1 MSSGTDRHDL
11 RREPVAGRDGVWLQD
26 SSTNLMVINAVFT
39 VDRLDRETFRDLWD
53 ERVMQAGGGE
63 RFDRFTRRI
72 VFVGR
77 RAYWQDDPDFDLDRH
92 VVLAAPLHD
101 HPDALSSREKLQDYV
116 GREASEPL
124 PWDRPLW
131 QFQIVPD
138 YRDGK
143 SAVYCRIHHVMAD
156 GMALVPLL
164 FSLMDPDPD
173 IGPPASLVAKS
184 SGVGKVVAAA
194 LAGPFLLAQKFLWR
208 ADRSAVHGSSLA
220 GRKRVGWTDS
230 IPVDVIKAVK
240 NALGATVNDVLMACV
255 SAAFDRYVTKR
266 TGAPLK
272 KLRVSMPVNVRPP
285 DEEPR
290 MENKFAAVMLDLPV
304 GFDDLRERVAA
315 TKKKLD
321 AVKRSPEPLFT
332 YGTVRLLLGTLP
344 AVVSRTLIDFLANKC
359 TCVISNVPGPSWT
372 IHLGG
377 RRVHRM
383 MFWVP
388 QRADI
393 GIGISILSFSGELMV
408 GVICDVE
415 LVEEPQELMDGFSAE
430 LESLK
435 ASLGL

>member
-1 MSSGTDRHDL
+1 MTDARSDL
-11 RREPVAGRDGVWLQD
+11 RRQPVAGRDGVWLQD

-39 VDRLDRETFRDLWD
+39 TDRLDRETFRDLWA
-53 ERVMQAGGGE
+53 ERVMRAGGGR

-77 RAYWQDDPDFDLDRH
+77 RAYWQEDPDFDLDRH
-92 VVLAAPLHD
+92 VVLAPPLEGD
-101 HPDALSSREKLQDYV
+101 PLALSTRRALQDYV
-116 GREASEPL
+116 GRLASEPL

-131 QFQIVPD
+131 QFQIVPE
-138 YRDGK
+138 YRDGM

-164 FSLMDPDPD
+164 FSLMDPDPEVGRP
-173 IGPPASLVAKS
+173 GPLVAKV
-184 SGVGKVVAAA
+184 SGFEKVVAAA

-208 ADRSAVHGSSLA
+208 PDRSPVHGSPLA
-220 GRKRVGWTDS
+220 GRKRVGWTDP
-230 IPVDVIKAVK
+230 IPVEVIKAVK
-240 NALGATVNDVLMACV
+240 NAAGATLNDVLMACV
-255 SAAFDRYVTKR
+255 SAAFDRYVTAR

-272 KLRVSMPVNVRPP
+272 QLRVSMPVNVRPLG
-285 DEEPR
+285 EEPR

-304 GFDDLRERVAA
+304 GFADIRERVAA
-315 TKKKLD
+315 TKRRLD

-344 AVVSRTLIDFLANKC
+344 AAVSRLLIDYLANKC
-359 TCVISNVPGPSWT
+359 TCVISNVPGPWWP
-372 IHLGG
+372 IYLGG
-377 RRVHRM
+377 RRMRAM

-393 GIGISILSFSGELMV
+393 GIGISILSLSGELMV

-415 LVEEPQELMDGFSAE
+415 LVAEPQELMEGFSAE
-430 LESLK
+430 FERLK